1 MPKAPKPSISSLP
14 GSSAPH
20 PNVLKRNQAC
30 HQCRRRKMK
39 CDAKRP
45 CSTCVRSHAHAT
57 LHASPGTVL
66 PPHPDCT
73 FDAVVETT
81 VPTNES
87 PKTRYERLENRIN
100 ELMTLLM
107 EKEKAE
113 AGSATLSPAPS
124 SKSPEATHLMPAA
137 PSPIVAHNTNTNIVP
152 SLPNFQDPGTTAGG
166 ATLINRPTS
175 HPNMSAP
182 MSNSLVPVSQLSPMA
197 SEMGVVWPSWPP
209 GLPEPDLLRHLVDV
223 FFVFHPHANRLLHA
237 ATFMSTLSLPPTHPK
252 FPAAP
257 VLHAICAMGS
267 LYTAAVTSPPLPNF
281 DQVDADEIF
290 QAKIRLREN
299 RPDSFAEQQ
308 AKLAQQTADHL
319 ESVGECMFQVLQAR
333 VMLSWFYWSHSRW
346 QEVFVSSCRTLRI
359 GTTLALN
366 ICPPFHSI
374 SNAVRP
380 FSILP
385 SARTVIEDEVRRNT
399 FWLMYA
405 IERHHGSGNGWPLC
419 LDDEDVSQL
428 LPVRGDLYEQGVL
441 VAPRERQW
449 AHSRNL
455 LLHHPEN
462 QTDSFILYIKG
473 TILHSQVKTFN
484 LRFRAR
490 HFAGDKSVLNPNN
503 FSNMQKP
510 TDPSQNV
517 DPRGSQAFMELDHI
531 ISSFSSSF
539 PSHLKNPIQGNIVD
553 NHLYTACLMP
563 HVSAIIL
570 HDPHA
575 DVRRSGCISAL
586 KILTG
591 ARAVLDLIY
600 GICSTSFDIS
610 LLDPFCVFCWFI
622 SGRVLV
628 RFLRAAL
635 DTDAHDQSITFRG
648 EIEFIQMALGK
659 IGERV
664 PLAYRFSKLLGDLLL
679 NRCGPPSHSTDGR
692 VYQNVGNANGDA
704 SMDDSMMMN
713 LGRQDTT
720 MSNAGQHSVP
730 LFPTGSGM

>member
-1 MPKAPKPSISSLP
+1 
-14 GSSAPH
+14 
-20 PNVLKRNQAC
+20 
-30 HQCRRRKMK
+30 
-39 CDAKRP
+39 
-45 CSTCVRSHAHAT
+45 
-57 LHASPGTVL
+57 
-66 PPHPDCT
+66 
-73 FDAVVETT
+73 
-81 VPTNES
+81 
-87 PKTRYERLENRIN
+87 
-100 ELMTLLM
+100 M

-113 AGSATLSPAPS
+113 AAGSSSKSTPAP
-124 SKSPEATHLMPAA
+124 SKSPETTQLMPAVL
-137 PSPIVAHNTNTNIVP
+137 PSVPSHTTVVP
-152 SLPNFQDPGTTAGG
+152 SLPNFQDPGTY
-166 ATLINRPTS
+166 INRPTS
-175 HPNMSAP
+175 HPNTTAP
-182 MSNSLVPVSQLSPMA
+182 LNNALVPTSYVSPVANEL
-197 SEMGVVWPSWPP
+197 GVVWPNWPP

-223 FFVFHPHANRLLHA
+223 FFVFHPHANRLFHS
-237 ATFMSTLSLPPTHPK
+237 ATFMTALSLPPTHPK

-257 VLHAICAMGS
+257 VLHALCAMGS

-281 DQVDADEIF
+281 DQVEPDEIF
-290 QAKIRLREN
+290 QTKVRLREN

-319 ESVGECMFQVLQAR
+319 ESIGENMFQVLQAR

-346 QEVFVSSCRTLRI
+346 QEVFVSSSRTLRI

-374 SNAVRP
+374 TNTVRP

-428 LPVRGDLYEQGVL
+428 LPVRGDLFEQGVL
-441 VAPRERQW
+441 VPPRERQW

-473 TILHSQVKTFN
+473 SILTSHVKTFN

-490 HFAGDKSVLNPNN
+490 HFAGDTSVLSPRDFNT
-503 FSNMQKP
+503 MHK
-510 TDPSQNV
+510 TVDPSQPV
-517 DPRGSQAFMELDHI
+517 DPRGSQAFMELDHV
-531 ISSFSSSF
+531 ISSFLSSF
-539 PSHLKNPIQGNIVD
+539 PSHLKNPIQSNVVD
-553 NHLYTACLMP
+553 GHLYTAYLMP

-586 KILTG
+586 KILTA
-591 ARAVLDLIY
+591 ARAVLDMIY
-600 GICSTSFDIS
+600 SICSTSYDIS
-610 LLDPFCVFCWFI
+610 LLDPFCIFCWFI

-635 DTDAHDQSITFRG
+635 DTDAHDQSATFRG

-664 PLAYRFSKLLGDLLL
+664 PMAYRFSKILGDLLL
-679 NRCGPPSHSTDGR
+679 NRCGPPLNPSPSSATDAR
-692 VYQNVGNANGDA
+692 IYQQPVNGDVSSLEEKMA
-704 SMDDSMMMN
+704 TAPSGPVTS
-713 LGRQDTT
+713 
-720 MSNAGQHSVP
+720 S
-730 LFPTGSGM
+730 LFPSEGLGL